1 MDAQPAVVPVSSKFS
16 IEDLRP
22 EYWAFI
28 SYRHLDNQQ
37 SGRQWATWLHQQ
49 LESYEVP
56 EDLIG
61 KTNERGD
68 VIPERIFPV
77 FRDEEELPA
86 DADLGS
92 AIRAAVERSRYMIVL
107 CSPRSA
113 ESKYVAEEV
122 AYFKQLGKGD
132 RILAV
137 MIEGEPPECF
147 PAALLH
153 PVTPDG
159 TIDDSQKTEPI
170 AADFRDSS
178 RRASRLDQSR
188 RLPGGA
194 GSRGET
200 QRKDHP
206 STCGRLRPAAPTGAP
221 QGPGGHPRPDPGYA
235 HPAGQSLSAGKAR
248 RRARTLAAW
257 LTLSMILAA
266 AAVSG
271 GVFAWVQR
279 AEAIRQ
285 RIWRC
290 SAVKLF
296 GPMCSG

>member
-1 MDAQPAVVPVSSKFS
+1 MDAQPAAVPVSSKFS

-92 AIRAAVERSRYMIVL
+92 AIQAAVERSKYLIVL

-113 ESKYVAEEV
+113 ESEEV
-122 AYFKQLGKGD
+122 AYLTFIGSV
-132 RILAV
+132 A
-137 MIEGEPPECF
+137 
-147 PAALLH
+147 
-153 PVTPDG
+153 
-159 TIDDSQKTEPI
+159 
-170 AADFRDSS
+170 
-178 RRASRLDQSR
+178 ASRSV
-188 RLPGGA
+188 
-194 GSRGET
+194 SV
-200 QRKDHP
+200 
-206 STCGRLRPAAPTGAP
+206 
-221 QGPGGHPRPDPGYA
+221 
-235 HPAGQSLSAGKAR
+235 
-248 RRARTLAAW
+248 
-257 LTLSMILAA
+257 LTFM
-266 AAVSG
+266 G
-271 GVFAWVQR
+271 
-279 AEAIRQ
+279 
-285 RIWRC
+285 
-290 SAVKLF
+290 
-296 GPMCSG
+296 